1 MAYTE
6 KRGNRFR
13 AHYKLPDGSWTKS
26 SRDEHDQPFL
36 TEKAA
41 QTYGDAQE
49 LDMRRGV
56 WRDPTL
62 GQVTLQNWIDQW
74 WPAQDIALGTRRNY
88 AYSIEKHILPMF
100 GSRALKS
107 LTHVEIAAWER
118 SITAAGYAVNVAT
131 NARARLIT
139 ILGDAVADGLILV
152 NPALRPRKRGRKRA
166 VGGRGL
172 EKIWPTPLQVLLIA
186 ERAAII
192 AGREEEFVPP
202 IAMAWTGMRWGEWVG
217 LDRTY
222 LRLGTIRVDWQLY
235 EDVGRFYRLQPKDDS
250 RRTIDLPP
258 FLADLLSNLV
268 QAHPNQR
275 CQCTGGPAAEG
286 GGELPCE
293 GGQPYVWL
301 GAGRIRK
308 HGEVTVVE
316 TGHPRASNYARRI
329 WDPAVD
335 GAHPKDGS
343 RRPARP
349 VLVDLAD
356 KLWPGAPRAA
366 WPAAVP
372 GQEFEVPRG
381 HGVQVYDPE
390 RHHLASWLPILH
402 GLTPHGLRH
411 GHKTWMAEEGIPEI
425 LQAERMGHA
434 VPGMRGV
441 YTHVSKTMRE
451 QLVGALQVRWETAL
465 AQRAALSLRS
475 PVPILDGLLEPFRVG
490 RLNVISQS
498 PPKRS
503 ESPIR
508 MISG

>member
-6 KRGNRFR
+6 KRGARFR
-13 AHYKLPDGSWTKS
+13 AHYKLPDGSWTNS
-26 SRDEHDQPFL
+26 SRDESDQPFF
-36 TEKAA
+36 TKEDA
-41 QTYGDAQE
+41 QAYGDAQE

-62 GQVTLQNWIDQW
+62 GQATLGEWVDRW

-88 AYSIEKHILPMF
+88 QYVITHHILPEF
-100 GSRALKS
+100 GHRALKS
-107 LTHVEIAAWER
+107 LSPVEIAAWER
-118 SITAAGYAVNVAT
+118 SVIATGFSVNVAN

-139 ILGDAVADGLILV
+139 ILGDAVAEGLILV

-166 VGGRGL
+166 AGRGGL
-172 EKIWPTPLQVLLIA
+172 EKIWPNSLQVLLIA
-186 ERAAII
+186 ERAAIVS
-192 AGREEEFVPP
+192 GREEEFVPP
-202 IAMAWTGMRWGEWVG
+202 IAWGWTGMRWGEWVG
-217 LDRTY
+217 LDRTH
-222 LRLGTIRVDWQLY
+222 LRLSSIRVDWQLY

-258 FLADLLSNLV
+258 FLAGLLSSLV

-286 GGELPCE
+286 GGERPCE

-301 GAGRIRK
+301 GGGRIRK
-308 HGEVTVVE
+308 QGEATVVE

-343 RRPARP
+343 RSPARP

-356 KLWPGAPRAA
+356 TLWPGAPRAA
-366 WPAAVP
+366 WPAATP
-372 GQEFEVPRG
+372 GQEFVVPRG
-381 HGVQVYDPE
+381 HGVQVYDIE

-411 GHKTWMAEEGIPEI
+411 GHKTWMAEDGIPEI

-434 VPGMRGV
+434 VGGMRGV
-441 YTHVSKTMRE
+441 YTHVSPAMRE
-451 QLVGALQVRWETAL
+451 QLIEALQVRWETAL
-465 AQRAALSLRS
+465 AQRAGLSLRS

-490 RLNVISQS
+490 RLKAITQS
-498 PPKRS
+498 SPKRS